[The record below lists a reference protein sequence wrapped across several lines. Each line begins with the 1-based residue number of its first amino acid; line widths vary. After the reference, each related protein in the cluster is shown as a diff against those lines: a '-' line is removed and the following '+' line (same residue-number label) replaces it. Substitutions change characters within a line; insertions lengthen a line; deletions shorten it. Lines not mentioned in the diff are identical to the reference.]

1 MTKIQLTEKG
11 ERMGFNDFMNTV
23 RQWDNR
29 TSQWII
35 RHFYILFFEAILVII
50 FVCVF
55 ANGLKFIDISI
66 DLDKHSVVQRLLMMQ
81 SLNTFFIVL
90 LLLFNSFWM
99 LYIFSSL
106 LRLRTLL
113 KNIDFNLS
121 RRRSDQRS
129 KDN

>member
-1 MTKIQLTEKG
+1 
-11 ERMGFNDFMNTV
+11 MGFNDFMNTV

>member
-1 MTKIQLTEKG
+1 MS
-11 ERMGFNDFMNTV
+11 FNDIMNTV

-50 FVCVF
+50 FVAVF
-55 ANGLKFIDISI
+55 INSLKIIDFSVDISKSNLVERLMLAQSI
-66 DLDKHSVVQRLLMMQ
+66 NTLLIVV
-81 SLNTFFIVL
+81 

-106 LRLRTLL
+106 LKLRSIL

-121 RRRSDQRS
+121 RRRNDQKG
-129 KDN
+129 KDF